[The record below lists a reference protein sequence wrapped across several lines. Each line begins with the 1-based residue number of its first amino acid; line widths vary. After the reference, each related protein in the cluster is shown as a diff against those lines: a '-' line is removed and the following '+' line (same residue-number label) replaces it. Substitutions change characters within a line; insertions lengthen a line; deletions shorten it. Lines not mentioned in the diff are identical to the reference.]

1 MLQLQGMCNSCGATS
16 LRYNE
21 VQPHRSPRI
30 QHLLSINEPPLE
42 GEQATL
48 RATVSRGSSV
58 LSDLD
63 TQITEVRAILDA
75 LLRDRAQAAA
85 NIQDAKHILHPI
97 RRLPEDILREI
108 FSSCV
113 SPQEA
118 YLYKN
123 DTGIVP
129 CLDAGNPCWT
139 LSQTCRRWRYVA
151 LGTPS
156 LWSCIDLDFDGFT
169 RMQSMR
175 VAFKLGL
182 NVERSGSRNLMV
194 RIRSQSDI
202 VDHPAL
208 AILLTCAG
216 RWKNVDINMPANSF
230 HGLSVCRGLFHSLQY
245 LRLQFHDDRPS
256 PDSGILDAFEFAPSL
271 SFLLSGP
278 NFNLRHIPWSQI
290 TVYSACGMDQHC
302 IDMLKRMSSLRSL
315 RVYCGRGALPV
326 SPVNLAKLE
335 TLTLAD
341 RYIPGPPPAAHV
353 IQCFNA
359 LSMPALKRLVLVY
372 TELLRWTF
380 PSANPCY
387 ITTLEVEGH
396 IGVHPGNVP
405 RLVEFL
411 SAIPALSHLILR
423 LIGLTEDLLSALVLR
438 GNDKVIAPFLS
449 ILDLRLSRWQTVD
462 YIPGREWLIALVE
475 SRRPIRG
482 LVESPG
488 HSWDYL
494 TELRISKPIPKD
506 DERLAQRWQVLC
518 DEGLI
523 YFSRHGL
530 NDSEPLRDPLLSMD
544 TSGLEWFPGMPL
556 AL

>member
-1 MLQLQGMCNSCGATS
+1 MRNYCGATS

-21 VQPHRSPRI
+21 VQPPQSPRI
-30 QHLLSINEPPLE
+30 QHLLSVNEPPLE

-48 RATVSRGSSV
+48 RATVSRGSSA

-63 TQITEVRAILDA
+63 TQITEVRAVLDA

-113 SPQEA
+113 YPQED

-129 CLDAGNPCWT
+129 CLDDGNPRWT

-151 LGTPS
+151 LGTSS
-156 LWSCIDLDFDGFT
+156 LWSCIDIDFDGFT
-169 RMQSMR
+169 RAQSMR

-208 AILLTCAG
+208 AILLTCVG
-216 RWKNVDINMPANSF
+216 RWKNVDIDMPADSF

-245 LRLQFHDDRPS
+245 LRLRFHDDRSS
-256 PDSGILDAFEFAPSL
+256 PDSGIMDAFEFAPNL
-271 SFLLSGP
+271 SFLSSGP
-278 NFNLRHIPWSQI
+278 NFNLQHIPWSQI
-290 TVYSACGMDQHC
+290 TVYSTCAMDERC
-302 IDMLKRMSSLRSL
+302 VDALKRMTSLRSL
-315 RVYCGRGALPV
+315 RVSCGRVVLPV
-326 SPVNLAKLE
+326 SPVSLTKVE
-335 TLTLAD
+335 TLTLVERD
-341 RYIPGPPPAAHV
+341 MLGPPPAHV
-353 IQCFNA
+353 LQCFNA
-359 LSMPALKRLVLVY
+359 LSTPVLKRLILVY
-372 TELLRWTF
+372 TNILRWSF
-380 PSANPCY
+380 PSANPCH
-387 ITTLEVEGH
+387 ITTLEVVGH
-396 IGVHPGNVP
+396 IDVHLGNVP
-405 RLVEFL
+405 GFIEFL

-423 LIGLTEDLLSALVLR
+423 LIGLTEDLVSALVLR
-438 GNDKVIAPFLS
+438 GNDKVIVPFLS
-449 ILDLRLSRWQTVD
+449 ILDLRLSKWRRVD
-462 YIPGREWLIALVE
+462 YIPSREWLITMVE

-488 HSWDYL
+488 ESWDYL
-494 TELRISKPIPKD
+494 TELRIGKPIHKD

-523 YFSRHGL
+523 SPPRHGP
-530 NDSEPLRDPLLSMD
+530 NDFEPLRDPMLRMD
-544 TSGLEWFPGMPL
+544 TSGLEWFPGTSL